1 MTLRQNRQGVL
12 RMHQGGLRTGQ
23 KCSLSGLFF
32 QMQDQ
37 FIEVIDLVATHGH
50 QLLDALIGRFQPGVD
65 ANHHVCH

>member
-23 KCSLSGLFF
+23 KCGLSGLFF

-37 FIEVIDLVATHGH
+37 FIEVIDLVAT
-50 QLLDALIGRFQPGVD
+50 
-65 ANHHVCH
+65 